1 MAEDRFSL
9 WTDLI
14 EELKERISDIGDL
27 EDFTEEKC
35 VHLLRRG
42 INKLPNVQGLS
53 NNVLV
58 PFNFEPTN
66 ESGDVDV
73 RLYENYSNVVTD
85 YYLGP
90 EDNSEEA
97 YLETKAALIEGRQI
111 ALLKFQWSQEGTTGP
126 PVLDFSLNKNP
137 YQGERL
143 VGSWLVDDGRVETI
157 INGRSIDISAIP
169 SPSFSFKWTFPVDS
183 DYKVKDTT
191 AEMFLVDVLRMRENK
206 TAIVA
211 SSAAIIFTERAV
223 GAGERGA
230 SKDYIETLYKHA
242 ETAWEEVRNSLG
254 GGPAPTTGA
263 DAIDSGYN
271 RTLYADRAFRKTPS
285 LRDGQWVEITNRGV
299 GGSRVIRV
307 IH

>member
-1 MAEDRFSL
+1 MSEDRFSL

-14 EELKERISDIGDL
+14 EELMERISDIGQL
-27 EDFTEEKC
+27 EDFTDEKC
-35 VHLLRRG
+35 VHLLKRG
-42 INKLPNVQGLS
+42 IGKLPNTQGLS

-58 PFNFEPTN
+58 PFNFEPST
-66 ESGDVDV
+66 VDGAV
-73 RLYENYSNVVTD
+73 DTILYENYSNVITD

-90 EDNSEEA
+90 TDNAEEA

-111 ALLKFQWSQEGTTGP
+111 ALLKIMWSEEGTTGP
-126 PVLDFSLNKNP
+126 PVLDISLNKDP
-137 YQGERL
+137 YVGERFR
-143 VGSWLVDDGRVETI
+143 GSWLVEDGRIGTI

-169 SPSFSFKWTFPVDS
+169 SPSFSFKWTFPVSS

-223 GAGERGA
+223 GSSERGA
-230 SKDYIETLYKHA
+230 SRDYIESLYKHA
-242 ETAWEEVRNSLG
+242 ENAWEEVRNSLG

-263 DAIDSGYN
+263 DAIDSGYD
-271 RTLYADRAFRKTPS
+271 RTSYADRAFRRNPS
-285 LRDGQWVEITNRGV
+285 LRDGQWVEVTNRGV
-299 GGSRVIRV
+299 DGSRVIRY